1 MVSLGPVEFRDNE
14 RRQEGQGMTRPRSR
28 PRSRPVQPLDQLE
41 GLAVTLAQ
49 RSGPDALV
57 RPADDGSGYV
67 IRMGRTGAPMVGGWH
82 SLDGILH
89 PTERAARI
97 AARQWLTQAEHRMGI
112 AGAIMCGR
120 NRR

>member
-1 MVSLGPVEFRDNE
+1 MTAGARSSASLEPLSQLEHIAVSLG
-14 RRQEGQGMTRPRSR
+14 
-28 PRSRPVQPLDQLE
+28 LK
-41 GLAVTLAQ
+41 
-49 RSGPDALV
+49 SGPDALV
-57 RPADDGSGYV
+57 RPADDGSGFV
-67 IRMGRTGAPMVGGWH
+67 VRCGRTGEPMVGGWH

-97 AARQWLTQAEHRMGI
+97 AARQWLTAAEHRMGI